1 MGADLTSRVDPGLIV
16 EHWNI
21 TCNLTGRP
29 ERGELKDA
37 MATAPLYKRYIPP
50 KPHDLS
56 ATKPLVAPVK
66 KKVIPPPPTI
76 EKKRKRERPEEE
88 VAERKAKKLRKKGV
102 EATVETVLRDQQQE
116 RENAKAA
123 LQDEAT
129 KPRIA
134 SAEDDVPAEVDVRKD
149 GKMSIKKRHKLEK
162 EARKA
167 RKEAIKVGE
176 VEGDDG
182 QEPLAGGHV
191 GGSLEGPNGT
201 ASASVRQDDPAD
213 HGDAETVLH
222 EGEKPRKRRK
232 QREVIAVNGEE
243 VETIDLVD
251 EREAKAE
258 RKTKEQRKE
267 QIQED
272 PPGRENAAE
281 GVNTA
286 DLPQSSAGADTTP
299 QVKKRRH
306 KLESIL
312 QQAGPGAE
320 NGEAEV
326 DERLHKHDVVLGKYQ
341 KAAKR
346 SQGLAAQSDQLA
358 ADTTEDLVELR
369 DLAPIPQ
376 PEKAPTPEFNPNYSA
391 LPLWLANPTVISNDS
406 KATFA
411 ALDLPKDVIDRLS
424 NLGFTDA
431 SPVQQALIPLLL
443 PPGIDGASF
452 FPGAEAVLPDLA
464 VSAATGSGKTIAYL
478 LPIIEGLKR
487 SRTVGKLSV
496 LVVVPTRELVTQVAA
511 VAESLAS
518 GSAIKVGTAIGSGK
532 LRDEQAQLIKR
543 SQKYDP
549 SGYATLMAKAHRR
562 NYPPTGEEA
571 FEEHLDELESEDAR
585 EGVRISDAVSGLA
598 DHVPTYTSA
607 VDILVCT
614 SGRVLEHVSS
624 TLGFDTTRLD
634 YLVLDEA
641 DKLLDQQ
648 FDGFV
653 EALASELPKDQKEQ
667 EVRELSPKMRK
678 VVLSA
683 TMTSDAGKLAG
694 LRLFRPKMVV
704 VRGTGRDAQQT
715 TETAV
720 AGNMD
725 SVRQAVGTFELPP
738 TLVEYCVPV
747 GDGAEKPLFL
757 IELLESR
764 ILPVKDGKATA
775 AKSAPRVSVDEE
787 SESNT
792 DSESDAESTS
802 SSDVSSVSEDSEGS
816 KGGEFEDVE
825 AAAASSDA
833 GEVEISNM
841 HPARAALVTS
851 KPSPTQT
858 RNPAPTILIF
868 TSSTESTTRLSHLLT
883 RLNPAWAPWISTLTT
898 TQPSRKPRPNT
909 SKSANSVLEPSITI
923 STDRSARGLDTLTAA
938 HRDITHVIQYDVP
951 RSVEGYVHR
960 VGRTARA
967 GKTGEAWT
975 LYTFAEARWFLHEV
989 CGVEGKESEGRKGCE
1004 VTRRTRVEKIK
1015 VVVGDEGL
1023 RGRFSDVLEGMRGE
1037 VFGGDA
1043 SRYE

>member
-1 MGADLTSRVDPGLIV
+1 
-16 EHWNI
+16 
-21 TCNLTGRP
+21 
-29 ERGELKDA
+29 

-50 KPHDLS
+50 KPHDSS
-56 ATKPLVAPVK
+56 ATKPLVAPVKK

-129 KPRIA
+129 KPQIV
-134 SAEDDVPAEVDVRKD
+134 SAEDDVPAEDDVRKD

-167 RKEAIKVGE
+167 RKEASKVGE

-182 QEPLAGGHV
+182 QEPLAGGDV
-191 GGSLEGPNGT
+191 GGSIEGPNGT
-201 ASASVRQDDPAD
+201 ASTSVRQDDTVD

-222 EGEKPRKRRK
+222 DTEKPRKRRK
-232 QREVIAVNGEE
+232 QQEELAVNGDGIEISQSA
-243 VETIDLVD
+243 VEQDAMVP
-251 EREAKAE
+251 EAE
-258 RKTKEQRKE
+258 PETKEQREE
-267 QIQED
+267 QM
-272 PPGRENAAE
+272 REVPHDQSDAA
-281 GVNTA
+281 GIKKTA
-286 DLPQSSAGADTTP
+286 DLPQSHPGTDTTP

-306 KLESIL
+306 KLESVL
-312 QQAGPGAE
+312 QQAEPGAE
-320 NGEAEV
+320 NGEAGR
-326 DERLHKHDVVLGKYQ
+326 DDPLHKHNAVLDKYQ

-346 SQGLAAQSDQLA
+346 SQGLAVQSDQLA
-358 ADTTEDLVELR
+358 AGTTEDLVELR

-406 KATFA
+406 KATFS
-411 ALDLPKDVIDRLS
+411 ALGLS
-424 NLGFTDA
+424 KEVVYSLSKLGFTDA
-431 SPVQQALIPLLL
+431 SPVQKALIPLLL

-452 FPGAEAVLPDLA
+452 LPGAEAVLPDLA

-518 GSAIKVGTAIGSGK
+518 GSAIKVGTASGSGK

-549 SGYATLMAKAHRR
+549 LGYATLMAKAHRR
-562 NYPPTGEEA
+562 NYPPTEEEA
-571 FEEHLDELESEDAR
+571 FEEYLDELESEDVR
-585 EGVRISDAVSGLA
+585 EELRISDAVSGLA

-624 TLGFDTTRLD
+624 TLGFDTRRLE

-648 FDGFV
+648 FDGFI
-653 EALASELPKDQKEQ
+653 EALGSELPKDEMEQ
-667 EVRELSPKMRK
+667 EARELYPRVRK

-694 LRLFRPKMVV
+694 LRLFRPQMVV
-704 VRGTGRDAQQT
+704 VRGTDKDVQQSADA
-715 TETAV
+715 AV
-720 AGNMD
+720 AGSMD
-725 SVRQAVGTFELPP
+725 GVRQAVSTFELPP
-738 TLVEYCVPV
+738 TLIEYCVPV
-747 GDGAEKPLFL
+747 GDGAEKPLLL
-757 IELLESR
+757 IEFLESK
-764 ILPVKDGKATA
+764 ILPVESGEATA
-775 AKSAPRVSVDEE
+775 AKNVPRKSADED
-787 SESNT
+787 SDSDT
-792 DSESDAESTS
+792 DSESDAESAS
-802 SSDVSSVSEDSEGS
+802 SSEVSSVSEKSEGS
-816 KGGEFEDVE
+816 NREVEDVE
-825 AAAASSDA
+825 AATASSDA
-833 GEVEISNM
+833 GEVETSNM

-851 KPSPTQT
+851 KPPSTQT

-883 RLNPAWAPWISTLTT
+883 RLKPAWAPWLNTLTK
-898 TQPSRKPRPNT
+898 TQPSRKPRPNA
-909 SKSANSVLEPSITI
+909 SKSAGNVLEPNITI

-967 GKTGEAWT
+967 GKPGEAWT

-989 CGVEGKESEGRKGCE
+989 CGVEGRESEGRKGCK
-1004 VTRRTRVEKIK
+1004 VRRRTGVEKVQ

-1023 RGRFSDVLEGMRGE
+1023 RSRFADVLEGMRGE

>member
-1 MGADLTSRVDPGLIV
+1 
-16 EHWNI
+16 
-21 TCNLTGRP
+21 
-29 ERGELKDA
+29 

-50 KPHDLS
+50 KPNDSS

-66 KKVIPPPPTI
+66 RKNIIPPPPII

-102 EATVETVLRDQQQE
+102 EATAETVLRDQQQE
-116 RENAKAA
+116 RENAKAD

-129 KPRIA
+129 RPQDVA
-134 SAEDDVPAEVDVRKD
+134 VEDDVPPGEDVRKD

-167 RKEAIKVGE
+167 RKEASKVGE

-182 QEPLAGGHV
+182 QEPLAGGDI

-201 ASASVRQDDPAD
+201 ASASVRQDDTVD

-222 EGEKPRKRRK
+222 DTEKPRKRRK
-232 QREVIAVNGEE
+232 QQEE
-243 VETIDLVD
+243 VAANGDGIEISDPAVEQD
-251 EREAKAE
+251 AMVPEAE
-258 RKTKEQRKE
+258 PETKEQREE
-267 QIQED
+267 QM
-272 PPGRENAAE
+272 REVPHDQGDAA
-281 GVNTA
+281 GIKKTA
-286 DLPQSSAGADTTP
+286 DLPQSHAGTDTTP

-306 KLESIL
+306 KLESVL
-312 QQAGPGAE
+312 QQAEPGAE
-320 NGEAEV
+320 NGEV
-326 DERLHKHDVVLGKYQ
+326 RKDDPLHKHNAVLDKYQ
-341 KAAKR
+341 EAAKR
-346 SQGLAAQSDQLA
+346 SQGLAVQSDQLA
-358 ADTTEDLVELR
+358 AGTTEDLVELR

-411 ALDLPKDVIDRLS
+411 ALGLTKDVVDRLS
-424 NLGFTDA
+424 KLGFTDA
-431 SPVQQALIPLLL
+431 SPIQQALIPLLL

-496 LVVVPTRELVTQVAA
+496 LVVVPTRELVMQVAA

-518 GSAIKVGTAIGSGK
+518 GSAIKVGTASGSGK

-549 SGYATLMAKAHRR
+549 SGYTKLMATAHRR
-562 NYPPTGEEA
+562 NYPPTDEEA
-571 FEEHLDELESEDAR
+571 FEDYLEELEHEDAR
-585 EGVRISDAVSGLA
+585 EELRISGAVSGLA

-614 SGRVLEHVSS
+614 SGRVLEHVSN

-648 FDGFV
+648 FDGFI
-653 EALASELPKDQKEQ
+653 EALSSELPKDKKEQ
-667 EVRELSPKMRK
+667 ESRELYPRIRK

-694 LRLFRPKMVV
+694 LRLFRLKMVV
-704 VRGTGRDAQQT
+704 VRGTDEDAQQT
-715 TETAV
+715 AGTAV
-720 AGNMD
+720 AGSTD
-725 SVRQAVGTFELPP
+725 SVRQACGTFELPP
-738 TLVEYCVPV
+738 TLIEYCVPV

-757 IELLESR
+757 IELLKSK
-764 ILPVKDGKATA
+764 ILPVESVEATV
-775 AKSAPRVSVDEE
+775 AKNVPRVSAYED

-792 DSESDAESTS
+792 DSESDAESAS

-816 KGGEFEDVE
+816 NREVE
-825 AAAASSDA
+825 AASAISDA
-833 GEVEISNM
+833 GEVAISNM

-851 KPSPTQT
+851 KPPSTQT
-858 RNPAPTILIF
+858 RSPAPTVLIF

-883 RLNPAWAPWISTLTT
+883 RLKPAWAPWISTLTK
-898 TQPSRKPRPNT
+898 TQPSRKPRPKP
-909 SKSANSVLEPSITI
+909 SSPANDVLEPSITI

-967 GKTGEAWT
+967 GKPGEAWT

-989 CGVEGKESEGRKGCE
+989 CGVEGRESEGRKACK
-1004 VTRRTRVEKIK
+1004 VRRRTGVEKVK

-1023 RGRFSDVLEGMRGE
+1023 RSRFAEVLEGMRGE
-1037 VFGGDA
+1037 VFGGDV
-1043 SRYE
+1043 SRHE

>member
-1 MGADLTSRVDPGLIV
+1 
-16 EHWNI
+16 
-21 TCNLTGRP
+21 
-29 ERGELKDA
+29 

-50 KPHDLS
+50 KPNDNS
-56 ATKPLVAPVK
+56 ATKSLVAPVK
-66 KKVIPPPPTI
+66 KKKIIPPPPIT

-102 EATVETVLRDQQQE
+102 EATAETVLRDQLQE
-116 RENAKAA
+116 RENAKTVVPDGTIGPQNI
-123 LQDEAT
+123 LVEGDE
-129 KPRIA
+129 
-134 SAEDDVPAEVDVRKD
+134 PAEERAGKS

-167 RKEAIKVGE
+167 RKEASKVGE

-182 QEPLAGGHV
+182 REPLASGDV
-191 GGSLEGPNGT
+191 GGFLEGPNWT
-201 ASASVRQDDPAD
+201 ASASVRQDDPVD
-213 HGDAETVLH
+213 HGDTETVLH
-222 EGEKPRKRRK
+222 EGEKPKKRRK
-232 QREVIAVNGEE
+232 QREVIAVNGED

-251 EREAKAE
+251 ERNAKAE

-267 QIQED
+267 QMQED

-281 GVNTA
+281 VVNAA
-286 DLPQSSAGADTTP
+286 DLPQSSAGTDTTP

-306 KLESIL
+306 KLESVL
-312 QQAGPGAE
+312 QQAEPGAE
-320 NGEAEV
+320 IGEAGK
-326 DERLHKHDVVLGKYQ
+326 DDPLHKHNAVLDKYQ

-358 ADTTEDLVELR
+358 AGTTEGLVELR

-376 PEKAPTPEFNPNYSA
+376 PEKAPTPEFNPDYCA
-391 LPLWLANPTVISNDS
+391 LPLWLANPTVVSSDS
-406 KATFA
+406 KATFS
-411 ALDLPKDVIDRLS
+411 ALGLS
-424 NLGFTDA
+424 KEVVDSLSKFGFTDA

-452 FPGAEAVLPDLA
+452 FTGAETVLPDLA

-518 GSAIKVGTAIGSGK
+518 GTGIRVGTATGSGK

-543 SQKYDP
+543 SQRYDP

-562 NYPPTGEEA
+562 DYPPTEEET
-571 FEEHLDELESEDAR
+571 FEEYLDELESEDVR
-585 EGVRISDAVSGLA
+585 EELRISDAVSGLA

-624 TLGFDTTRLD
+624 TLGFDTRRLE

-648 FDGFV
+648 FDGFI
-653 EALASELPKDQKEQ
+653 EALGSELPKDEKEQ
-667 EVRELSPKMRK
+667 ESRELYLKVRK

-704 VRGTGRDAQQT
+704 VRETDEDSQQT
-715 TETAV
+715 AGTAV
-720 AGNMD
+720 TGSTNG
-725 SVRQAVGTFELPP
+725 VRQAVGTFELPP
-738 TLVEYCVPV
+738 TLIEYCVPV

-757 IELLESR
+757 IELLKSK
-764 ILPVKDGKATA
+764 ILPVESVEATV
-775 AKSAPRVSVDEE
+775 AKNVPRVSADED
-787 SESNT
+787 SDSDT
-792 DSESDAESTS
+792 DSESDAESAS
-802 SSDVSSVSEDSEGS
+802 SSEVSSVSEESEVS
-816 KGGEFEDVE
+816 NREVEDVE
-825 AAAASSDA
+825 AVTASSDA
-833 GEVEISNM
+833 GEVAISNM
-841 HPARAALVTS
+841 HPARAALVSS

-883 RLNPAWAPWISTLTT
+883 RLKPAWAPWLNTLTK
-898 TQPSRKPRPNT
+898 TQNNRKLRPNA
-909 SKSANSVLEPSITI
+909 SKSANNVLEPSITI
-923 STDRSARGLDTLTAA
+923 STDRSARGLDTLTST

-967 GKTGEAWT
+967 GKPGEAWT

-989 CGVEGKESEGRKGCE
+989 CGVEGRESEGRKGCK
-1004 VTRRTRVEKIK
+1004 VRRRAGVEKVK
-1015 VVVGDEGL
+1015 VVVEDEGL
-1023 RGRFSDVLEGMRGE
+1023 RSRFADVLEGMREE

-1043 SRYE
+1043 RRHE